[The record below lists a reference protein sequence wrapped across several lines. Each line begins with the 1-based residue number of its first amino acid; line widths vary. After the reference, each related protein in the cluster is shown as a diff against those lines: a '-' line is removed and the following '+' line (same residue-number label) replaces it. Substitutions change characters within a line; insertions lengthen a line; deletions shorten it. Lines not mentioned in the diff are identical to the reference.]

1 MAQNIISY
9 TTNGFFKANATAL
22 TSLTEAEFTT
32 DLSDGK
38 EITVIIDTASSSES
52 DIVLCCMPAGNGFGE
67 IKVPLIPQTL
77 NVINLTTMGIKKNDG
92 VAEFKLTDSAD
103 STVSPS
109 GVKLCF
115 VKHVTVINH

>member
-22 TSLTEAEFTT
+22 TTLTSAQFQT

-38 EITVIIDTASSSES
+38 EITVIIDTASSNES

-92 VAEFKLTDSAD
+92 VAEFKLTNSEG
-103 STVSPS
+103 SSVSPVS
-109 GVKLCF
+109 VKVCF
-115 VKHVTVINH
+115 IKHVTVINH